1 MKFQFS
7 GHEMSWFEMYGYEM
21 SPGQF
26 SSKKRTNYDF
36 FGYVKDWP
44 NSNSA
49 QLFKID
55 GIFEICQNDFAEYNI
70 AVPKYRTYQKWC
82 AKQPLATKP

>member
-7 GHEMSWFEMYGYEM
+7 EHVIFYGYEM

-44 NSNSA
+44 KETVLS
-49 QLFKID
+49 
-55 GIFEICQNDFAEYNI
+55 Y
-70 AVPKYRTYQKWC
+70 PKSMDLNFTFLGFF
-82 AKQPLATKP
+82 PENF

>member
-7 GHEMSWFEMYGYEM
+7 GHVILYGYEM

-44 NSNSA
+44 
-49 QLFKID
+49 K
-55 GIFEICQNDFAEYNI
+55 
-70 AVPKYRTYQKWC
+70 AVPFNVIRKKITFLFFWIKYFWIFYFGWRAVIQFHPNIFWFIF
-82 AKQPLATKP
+82 LDDIFG

>member
-7 GHEMSWFEMYGYEM
+7 GHVILYGYEM

-44 NSNSA
+44 HEVAKKVTSWQEKPNSFAVDNYRPVKA
-49 QLFKID
+49 TVKLTAAMLF
-55 GIFEICQNDFAEYNI
+55 
-70 AVPKYRTYQKWC
+70 
-82 AKQPLATKP
+82 

>member
-7 GHEMSWFEMYGYEM
+7 GHVILCGYEM

-44 NSNSA
+44 YDTNTIEWLRFS
-49 QLFKID
+49 LF
-55 GIFEICQNDFAEYNI
+55 DFF
-70 AVPKYRTYQKWC
+70 TF
-82 AKQPLATKP
+82 

>member
-1 MKFQFS
+1 MKFQIS
-7 GHEMSWFEMYGYEM
+7 GHVILYGYEM

-44 NSNSA
+44 KAVTYSIHNLAS
-49 QLFKID
+49 KIGNFGLKFVYFFGFLILD
-55 GIFEICQNDFAEYNI
+55 GVSYSIQN
-70 AVPKYRTYQKWC
+70 
-82 AKQPLATKP
+82 